1 MIFLFNGKINIRG
14 LFYLLLQPEKS
25 ILEITIT
32 IFLFL
37 AVSLGSFALA
47 WYTGALHHK
56 VGVRLPY
63 SFILISS
70 IASVLFFIAGYLPAQ
85 AVIHYLP
92 GYSCIAGQLIV
103 LIIGI
108 KLIAEAIRF
117 NPEEKIVLIDD
128 RQTTIIVS
136 LAKGIN
142 YLFIGM
148 GIGFCFVLH
157 YYVFIILFGLEI
169 MAITSGLLSGNRFG
183 LQRSIRTLLLIS
195 GIAVVSAA
203 IRSIF
208 VQI

>member
-1 MIFLFNGKINIRG
+1 
-14 LFYLLLQPEKS
+14 
-25 ILEITIT
+25 LEVIVT

-37 AVSLGSFALA
+37 ALSLGGFALA
-47 WYTGALHHK
+47 WYTGALHRK
-56 VGVRLPY
+56 VAVRLPY
-63 SFILISS
+63 LFILVSG

-92 GYSCIAGQLIV
+92 DYSCIAGQLIV

-148 GIGFCFVLH
+148 GLGFCYVLNF
-157 YYVFIILFGLEI
+157 YVFIVLFGLEI
-169 MAITSGLLSGNRFG
+169 MAIASGLLSGNRFG
-183 LQRSIRTLLLIS
+183 LHRSIRTLLLIS
-195 GIAVVSAA
+195 GIAVVAAA

-208 VQI
+208 VQF